1 MKTLFTFL
9 KKHKILTGIVVLVLV
24 VVVYQMQQK
33 PTSPFETVLAKKGT
47 VTQEVSVTGRVN
59 SDSEVSL
66 AFEKSGRVSS
76 VPLAVG
82 KHVAAG
88 DVLVRIDASELTPL
102 RQQALANLEVELANL
117 AQLKKGNREEDI
129 AVTRAQVE
137 SAKSALDQARLSVFD
152 RLHTAYTA
160 SDDAVGNVSDQFF
173 RNPRTQNPEVNFPV
187 TDAKLS
193 IALPQDRVAVGE
205 MMNTWSTDLSGY
217 EAAAQTDEAITMT
230 KAHLGKVKAFLDE
243 LALAVNGLTPS
254 TNLTQTTI
262 DGWKMD
268 ISGARTAINTS
279 ISNVFAVAEKYYSSV
294 EAEKVVENQL
304 ALKIAGPTPET
315 IAAQEARIASVRAS
329 IANYDAQLR
338 KTMLLAPFAGVITK
352 QDAKQGQTVTAGVSL
367 VTLMSDSVWK
377 IETNVPE
384 VDVAK
389 IAVGDPARIS
399 FDAYG
404 TDVIFAAK
412 VISIDPAETIIEGVS
427 TYKVTLV
434 LDEKDD
440 RILSGMTANIDIS
453 TDKREDVLMV
463 PFRAVLSK
471 DDGKYV
477 RIPSA
482 DGLTATE
489 KKVEIGL
496 RGSGGNV
503 EVLNGLV
510 AGEQVV
516 IYEKK

>member
-1 MKTLFTFL
+1 
-9 KKHKILTGIVVLVLV
+9 
-24 VVVYQMQQK
+24 
-33 PTSPFETVLAKKGT
+33 
-47 VTQEVSVTGRVN
+47 
-59 SDSEVSL
+59 
-66 AFEKSGRVSS
+66 
-76 VPLAVG
+76 
-82 KHVAAG
+82 
-88 DVLVRIDASELTPL
+88 
-102 RQQALANLEVELANL
+102 
-117 AQLKKGNREEDI
+117 
-129 AVTRAQVE
+129 
-137 SAKSALDQARLSVFD
+137 
-152 RLHTAYTA
+152 
-160 SDDAVGNVSDQFF
+160 
-173 RNPRTQNPEVNFPV
+173 
-187 TDAKLS
+187 
-193 IALPQDRVAVGE
+193 
-205 MMNTWSTDLSGY
+205 
-217 EAAAQTDEAITMT
+217 
-230 KAHLGKVKAFLDE
+230 
-243 LALAVNGLTPS
+243 
-254 TNLTQTTI
+254 
-262 DGWKMD
+262 
-268 ISGARTAINTS
+268 
-279 ISNVFAVAEKYYSSV
+279 
-294 EAEKVVENQL
+294 
-304 ALKIAGPTPET
+304 
-315 IAAQEARIASVRAS
+315 
-329 IANYDAQLR
+329 
-338 KTMLLAPFAGVITK
+338 
-352 QDAKQGQTVTAGVSL
+352 
-367 VTLMSDSVWK
+367 MSDSVWK

-496 RGSGGNV
+496 RGSDGNV